1 MEDADQE
8 HPEVE
13 DAKEGVA
20 RLKGQSEA
28 FK

>member
-13 DAKEGVA
+13 AA
-20 RLKGQSEA
+20 NLRRLKA
-28 FK
+28 LAPYFVDK